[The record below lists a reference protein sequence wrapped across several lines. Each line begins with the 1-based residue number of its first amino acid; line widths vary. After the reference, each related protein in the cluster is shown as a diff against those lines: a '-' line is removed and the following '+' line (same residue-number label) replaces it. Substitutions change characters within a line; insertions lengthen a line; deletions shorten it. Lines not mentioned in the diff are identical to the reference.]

1 MIHVVAVITTDVGKR
16 EEVLNEFRKII
27 PLVHAEK
34 GCIEYQPVTD
44 AVNAGNMQTPAG
56 PDTFIV
62 VEKWET
68 MADLHAHSAA
78 SHMAEYAKKVGSFIK
93 GRRIHVLE

>member
-1 MIHVVAVITTDVGKR
+1 MIHVVAVITTHVGKR

-44 AVNAGNMQTPAG
+44 AENAGNMQTPAG

-78 SHMAEYAKKVGSFIK
+78 SHMAEYAEKVGSFIK